1 MKIEDFLPFG
11 GGILSGVAGLFGQN
25 KQNKANLELVRE
37 QNNAQMALAKYQAD
51 RNLDLWNLNNEYNTP
66 KAQMQRY
73 KDAGLNPN
81 LIYGNGSASAG
92 NSSSPADGYNAPTLN
107 RANVSYGNTLS
118 AAQTMMNGLTQAMSV
133 KKTAAETAAIYQN
146 MANLKEDNNL
156 KKLTQIQMMINNAK
170 SGTELK
176 FWEERMRAEIANL
189 DSRNVLNFAQAE
201 LADSNRF
208 TNNAL
213 RPYVVAEAKQ
223 RAASALEETIQK
235 RFQNSLNGMQ
245 RQLLVARL
253 ANLIADTELKNANT
267 SVAQISSAVDRILLD
282 SGLNLRNDEVDRVIY
297 NMFNG
302 RQNYSNERR
311 YYFNLR
317 DILGTASQFGGILS
331 KFFK

>member
-1 MKIEDFLPFG
+1 MAWTDFLSFG
-11 GGILSGVAGLFGQN
+11 SGVIGGIAGLFGQN
-25 KQNKANLELVRE
+25 KQNKANMDLVRE

-81 LIYGNGSASAG
+81 LIYGNGSSSAG
-92 NSSSPADGYNAPTLN
+92 NSSSPADGYNAPSLN

-118 AAQTMMNGLTQAMSV
+118 AAQLMMNGLTQAMSV
-133 KKTAAETAAIYQN
+133 KKTAAETASIYQN

-156 KKLTQIQMMINNAK
+156 KKLTQIQMMINNSK
-170 SGTELK
+170 SATELK
-176 FWEERMRAEIANL
+176 FWEERMRAEIANY
-189 DSRNVLNFAQAE
+189 DSRNVLNFAQAQ

-213 RPYVVAEAKQ
+213 RPYVVSEAKQ
-223 RAASALEETIQK
+223 RVVNALEETIQK
-235 RFQNSLNGMQ
+235 RFQNSLNGLQ
-245 RQLLVARL
+245 RKMLVARL
-253 ANLIADTELKNANT
+253 ANLVADTEFKNANISAT
-267 SVAQISSAVDRILLD
+267 QINSAVDRILLD

-302 RQNYSNERR
+302 RENYGHERK

-317 DILGTASQFGGILS
+317 DILGSASQFGGLIT
-331 KFFK
+331 KFLK